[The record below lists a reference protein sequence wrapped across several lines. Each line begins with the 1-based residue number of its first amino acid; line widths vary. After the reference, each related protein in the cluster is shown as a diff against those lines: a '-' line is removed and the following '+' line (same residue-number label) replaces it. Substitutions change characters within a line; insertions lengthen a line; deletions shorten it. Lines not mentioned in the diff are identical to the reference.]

1 MSESANTS
9 ADLQKRLAE
18 AEETISALREKLRD
32 HEAAEARAEQ
42 ATRELSASEAR
53 YRSLVDNLGDLV
65 YVLDAEGR
73 FTFVSPA
80 AARFGHAPQDVIG
93 RSIFE
98 FVHPEDF
105 HLLAANWADAIAGK
119 PVVATMRSI
128 DAAGKV
134 RFVRVAGRAVVED
147 GRIVG
152 SEGVMT
158 DLTQLHETEQ
168 QLRTSQK
175 MEAIGRLAGGV
186 AHDFNNLLLVI
197 SAYTD
202 LAIEALPPDS
212 PVVADL
218 DEVRRAGE
226 RAVGLTRQLLAFSRR
241 QVLRPEAVDMNA
253 LVSGLEKML
262 SRLLGEDILLRFTP
276 GRPVGPVKA
285 DVGQIE
291 QVVVNLAIN
300 ARDAMPNGGTLMI
313 TTANAEIDAEAA
325 SHMLGLSPGS
335 YVRITVADTG
345 TGMDEATIGRIFEP
359 FFTTKPAG
367 KGTGLGLA
375 TAYGI
380 VNQSGGHIRV
390 ESRPGEGSRFEI
402 FLPRTHD
409 TPSQELRAISNGKAR
424 AGAETILLVEDEEAV
439 RNVTRRILVAA
450 GYKVLSA
457 PGGGEALKLWA
468 EHKDQVSLLLTDV
481 VMPGMSGRELADR
494 LLAMSD
500 DLKVLY
506 MSGYTDEAI
515 VHRGVLDPGANFI
528 GKPFSTEALLG
539 RVRSALDTAG

>member
-1 MSESANTS
+1 LSDSPDTT
-9 ADLQKRLAE
+9 ADLLKRLAD
-18 AEETISALREKLRD
+18 AEQTISALREKLRD

-168 QLRTSQK
+168 QLRTAQK

-212 PVVADL
+212 PVIADL

-241 QVLRPEAVDMNA
+241 QVLRPEAVDVNA

-276 GRPVGPVKA
+276 GRPVGAVKA

-300 ARDAMPNGGTLMI
+300 ARDAMPNGGTLTIM
-313 TTANAEIDAEAA
+313 TANAEIDAEAA

-335 YVRITVADTG
+335 YVRIAVADTG

-359 FFTTKPAG
+359 FFTTKSAG

-390 ESRPGEGSRFEI
+390 QSRVGEGSRFEI
-402 FLPRTHD
+402 FLPRTLD
-409 TPSQELRAISNGKAR
+409 SPSQQLRAISNGKPR
-424 AGAETILLVEDEEAV
+424 AGVETILLVEDEEAV
-439 RNVTRRILVAA
+439 RNLAQRVLVAA
-450 GYKVLSA
+450 GYGVVPAANGVQALQRCA
-457 PGGGEALKLWA
+457 EARTTIK
-468 EHKDQVSLLLTDV
+468 LLLTDV
-481 VMPGMSGRELADR
+481 VMPGMNGRELSDR
-494 LLAMSD
+494 LLQLCPD
-500 DLKVLY
+500 IKVLY
-506 MSGYTDEAI
+506 MSGYSHDVIAE
-515 VHRGVLDPGANFI
+515 RGALGE
-528 GKPFSTEALLG
+528 GMELLEKPFSADALL
-539 RVRSALDTAG
+539 RAVRDALDRP

>member
-1 MSESANTS
+1 MSDSPDTT
-9 ADLQKRLAE
+9 ADRLKRLDDAE
-18 AEETISALREKLRD
+18 QTISALREKLRD

-42 ATRELSASEAR
+42 AARELSASEAR
-53 YRSLVDNLGDLV
+53 YRSLVENLGDIV

-105 HLLAANWADAIAGK
+105 HLLAANWADALAGK
-119 PVVATMRSI
+119 PVVATMRTI

-134 RFVRVAGRAVVED
+134 RFVRIAGRAVVQE

-168 QLRTSQK
+168 QLRTAQK

-212 PVVADL
+212 PVIADL

-241 QVLRPEAVDMNA
+241 QVLRPEAVDVNA

-276 GRPVGPVKA
+276 GRPVGAVKA

-300 ARDAMPNGGTLMI
+300 ARDAMPNGGTLSI

-335 YVRITVADTG
+335 YVRIAVADTG

-359 FFTTKPAG
+359 FFTTKSAG

-390 ESRPGEGSRFEI
+390 QSRLGEGSRFEI
-402 FLPRTHD
+402 FLPRTLD
-409 TPSQELRAISNGKAR
+409 TPSQQLRAISNGRPR
-424 AGAETILLVEDEEAV
+424 AGVETILLVEDEEAV
-439 RNVTRRILVAA
+439 RNLAQRVLVAG
-450 GYKVLSA
+450 GYGVVPA
-457 PGGGEALKLWA
+457 ANGVQALQRCA
-468 EHKDQVSLLLTDV
+468 ESRTTIKLLLTDV
-481 VMPGMSGRELADR
+481 VMPGMNGRELSDR
-494 LLAMSD
+494 LLQLCPD
-500 DLKVLY
+500 IKVLY
-506 MSGYTDEAI
+506 MSGYSHDVIAE
-515 VHRGVLDPGANFI
+515 RGALGEGMDLLE
-528 GKPFSTEALLG
+528 KPFTADALL
-539 RVRSALDTAG
+539 RAVRDALDRP